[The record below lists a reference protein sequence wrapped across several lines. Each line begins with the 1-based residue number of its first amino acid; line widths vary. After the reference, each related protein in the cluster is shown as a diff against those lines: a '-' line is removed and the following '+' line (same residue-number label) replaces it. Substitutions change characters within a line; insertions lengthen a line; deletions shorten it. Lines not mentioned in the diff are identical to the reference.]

1 MKNLPL
7 IHFSL
12 ALLLVVGMGGVYAFG
27 YTLVG
32 RASAEAAR
40 LGAEI
45 HTKSEET
52 TRVIAAKAAL
62 ASLVEDEAH
71 VRQYLV
77 RQEDIVGFL
86 ERLERTGQAL
96 GATVEVVS
104 VSADRGTPRGKI
116 TLALKISGSFD
127 SVLRTLGTIEYGAFD
142 STLTN
147 LTFDRP
153 VIGTEKSE
161 WTAAASFIIGT
172 QTTGPTTNL

>member
-7 IHFSL
+7 IQL
-12 ALLLVVGMGGVYAFG
+12 VCAALLLVVVGGVYAFG
-27 YTLVG
+27 YTFVG
-32 RASAEAAR
+32 KASAEAAR
-40 LGAEI
+40 LATEI
-45 HTKSEET
+45 RTKSEET
-52 TRVIAAKAAL
+52 TRVVAAKAAL
-62 ASLVEDEAH
+62 VSLVEDEAN

-77 RQEDIVGFL
+77 RPEDIVGFL

-104 VSADRGTPRGKI
+104 VSADRGTPRGRI

-142 STLTN
+142 STLTS

-153 VIGTEKSE
+153 IVGAEKEE

-172 QTTGPTTNL
+172 QTTSP